1 MEVDKVWVQACYSTT
16 STLRL
21 RPEGN
26 QCSIVYHHFI
36 PLRMDTYGHKG
47 THFSLLATL
56 AAVTQVT
63 TGTAVVVVVVQVVV
77 VDPQSI

>member
-36 PLRMDTYGHKG
+36 PLRMDTKVQMYSFFVAGNSCCRDPSYNRYCG
-47 THFSLLATL
+47 GGSGS
-56 AAVTQVT
+56 
-63 TGTAVVVVVVQVVV
+63 TGGGG
-77 VDPQSI
+77 

>member
-1 MEVDKVWVQACYSTT
+1 M
-16 STLRL
+16 
-21 RPEGN
+21 
-26 QCSIVYHHFI
+26 VYHHFI
-36 PLRMDTYGHKG
+36 PLRMDTKVQC